1 MARRTLSDPA
11 IGQRIR
17 DRRNLLGYSI
27 RFAADRANISHTTWS
42 RIERG
47 IISADNRF
55 TLAAIAEALR
65 CPIGDLTKAPDP
77 STRTEVETGRLVYE
91 ITRAALEADLAYEPD
106 RPAKP
111 ITALLRELDLI
122 HDLCSRCDYAAT
134 ARRLPDLL
142 RDLHAA
148 ASGPERETALHGLIL
163 AVDAA
168 ASTVRYLGDPASA
181 YLVTERAQQA
191 AEVLDDPV
199 MLGVASFT
207 RSNVTISCGL
217 WARAL
222 IIAEHAAEELR
233 PHLLRPGAPEV
244 YGQLLLT
251 QAFCHYAMG
260 HLDQSESFIT
270 DARQLADR
278 TGETKTFGLMFGPTN
293 VNFWKIAM
301 EADGDSP
308 GRAVEIARNTYPQ
321 AIAQVSRQA
330 TYYLDTARALA
341 RVGKDREALR
351 LLLTAER
358 MAPQGIRT
366 PLVIETT
373 RDLLERARRSTGWT
387 ELRGLCERLGIGV

>member
-1 MARRTLSDPA
+1 MARRTLGDPA

-148 ASGPERETALHGLIL
+148 ASGPDRDQALRGLVL
-163 AVDAA
+163 AQHAA
-168 ASTVRYLGDPASA
+168 RFTLRYLNEQTGE
-181 YLVTERAQQA
+181 YLVADRAQQA
-191 AEVLDDPV
+191 AQALGHPV
-199 MLGVASFT
+199 MLALASYT
-207 RSNVTISCGL
+207 HAHAMIACGL
-217 WARAL
+217 FGRAL
-222 IIAEHAAEELR
+222 RIVERAADELR
-233 PHLLRPGAPEV
+233 PHLSMPEAPEL

-251 QAFCHYAMG
+251 QAFCHYAMRNA
-260 HLDQSESFIT
+260 DDSTSRIAEAVDI
-270 DARQLADR
+270 ADR
-278 TGETKTFGLMFGPTN
+278 TGETTTLRLMFGPTN

-308 GRAVEIARNTYPQ
+308 GRAVEIARGTNPR
-321 AIAQVSRQA
+321 AISAVFRQVE
-330 TYYLDTARALA
+330 YYIDTGRALA
-341 RVGKDREALR
+341 RTGKDQEALR
-351 LLLTAER
+351 MLLTAER
-358 MAPQGIRT
+358 MAPQRMRS

-373 RDLLERARRSTGWT
+373 RGLLERARRSTGWT
-387 ELRGLCERLGIGV
+387 ELRGLCERLGIGT